1 MIDMNMAATKT
12 TLTATFWLIRACTT
26 FLLLAAR
33 PRPSFRRHCDPG
45 DRGGGESLNQRF
57 QIVSILSINGP
68 REIGIPLGWPLEVTS
83 VKPKTGHDVVDSVLY
98 AAHRIRTAADARLR
112 DRGLSLPAYK
122 LLRAL
127 ENSEQSMR
135 EVSDALHVSPRTVT
149 DMIDGLEARGLVA
162 RGPHPADRRVT
173 LLRLTPEGQRQLA
186 AAAALAEQSHRAAM
200 SALSSQ
206 EQDTLRGLLD
216 RVAPESEPAR
226 DLASHAAR

>member
-1 MIDMNMAATKT
+1 
-12 TLTATFWLIRACTT
+12 
-26 FLLLAAR
+26 
-33 PRPSFRRHCDPG
+33 
-45 DRGGGESLNQRF
+45 
-57 QIVSILSINGP
+57 VSILSING
-68 REIGIPLGWPLEVTS
+68 RGEMGIPLGRPLEVTR

-127 ENSEQSMR
+127 ENSERSMR

-186 AAAALAEQSHRAAM
+186 AAAALAEQSHHAAM

-226 DLASHAAR
+226 DLASHAAG